1 MYLFGEQPAY
11 ADAWVNRLQGIAA
24 QLLLGVAPDGPVL
37 ELAPGADL
45 SALLNDSHLYLIDSG
60 LLKACINQRPL
71 FYLQDGDLLGLY
83 QNRNDLVCQY
93 STDGA
98 LHLVPYLR
106 SEVLAHINATPP
118 TQELLIEYLTG
129 QTTLL
134 CDAITRLKQPE
145 YRAHNGFK
153 HAAAGEVLISQ
164 GDDADHVFVIIDG
177 SAEAFV
183 DGHKVGDVPK
193 DEIFGA
199 MALFTREKRSAT
211 VIASSP
217 CTLMIIPKDQ
227 FLNMT
232 QTNPRIAHSLIES
245 MARRI
250 ESLNRQVTQAD
261 RPAEKN
267 K

>member
-24 QLLLGVAPDGPVL
+24 RLLLGVAPQGPAL
-37 ELAPGADL
+37 ELEPGADL
-45 SALLNDSHLYLIDSG
+45 APLMDDSQLYLIDSG
-60 LLKACINQRPL
+60 LLQARLNQRPL

-83 QNRNDLVCQY
+83 QNRDDLAYEY
-93 STDGA
+93 STEGT
-98 LHLVPYLR
+98 LRLVPYLR
-106 SEVLAHINATPP
+106 SEVLAHINATPE

-145 YRAHNGFK
+145 YRASNGFK
-153 HAAAGEVLISQ
+153 HVPAGEVLINQ
-164 GDDADHVFVIIDG
+164 GDEADHVFVIIDG
-177 SAEAFV
+177 HAEAYV

-199 MALFTREKRSAT
+199 MAIFTHEKRSAT
-211 VIASSP
+211 VIAAVPS
-217 CTLMIIPKDQ
+217 TLMIIPKDQ
-227 FLNMT
+227 FLNLT

-250 ESLNRQVTQAD
+250 EALNRQVTRLID
-261 RPAEKN
+261 SP
-267 K
+267 

>member
-1 MYLFGEQPAY
+1 MYLFGDQPAY
-11 ADAWVNRLQGIAA
+11 ADAWVNRLQGIASR
-24 QLLLGVAPDGPVL
+24 LLLGVAPQGPAL
-37 ELAPGADL
+37 ELEPGADL
-45 SALLNDSHLYLIDSG
+45 SPLLDDSHLYLIDSG
-60 LLKACINQRPL
+60 LLQARINQRPL

-83 QNRNDLVCQY
+83 QNREDLSYEY
-93 STDGA
+93 STEG
-98 LHLVPYLR
+98 LLRVVPYLR
-106 SEVLAHINATPP
+106 SEVLAHINAAPE

-145 YRAHNGFK
+145 YRASNGFK
-153 HAAAGEVLISQ
+153 HVAAGDVLINQ
-164 GDDADHVFVIIDG
+164 GDEADHVFVIIDG
-177 SAEAFV
+177 HAEAYV

-199 MALFTREKRSAT
+199 MAIFTREKRSAT
-211 VIASSP
+211 VIAAVP

-227 FLNMT
+227 FLNLT

-250 ESLNRQVTQAD
+250 EALNRQVTRLID
-261 RPAEKN
+261 SP
-267 K
+267 